1 MHIFRNIYNG
11 DITLEDAGKKQIELR
26 KDLGRIKQG
35 DPKDKLLEQKNAIDN
50 IKNRY
55 NSRE

>member
-1 MHIFRNIYNG
+1 MHIFKNIYNG